1 MVFRSAQGTAWSA
14 AVAAIRSS
22 MLQKHCPHTSL
33 MSRPLH
39 SAATSCSTA
48 KIKAG
53 RGECERHNLIRG
65 VTNPPTPR
73 HTKLGGRPGVHAL
86 CGRAGPAV
94 PPGSGST
101 MPTNGGGII
110 YDDSTIFRKRR
121 FFSTSSESLSNIPPP
136 PLKLTTAVRC
146 RTSKVHF
153 PATPATCKHVPRVVG
168 GADLRLFL
176 LCVSGYEGFV
186 KENIKYRKERASCT
200 RPLSLAIPGGSAIPR
215 TCAISFS
222 NAFIRTRCIFIFL
235 RTLTR
240 TTSNFALLTVS
251 VVFRMLGHR
260 RPWQHWKR
268 LCYATVSTS
277 VLVCFSV

>member
-33 MSRPLH
+33 VFRPLH

-65 VTNPPTPR
+65 VTHPPTPR

-121 FFSTSSESLSNIPPP
+121 FFSTSSESLSNTPPP

-153 PATPATCKHVPRVVG
+153 PATPATCKYVPRVVG

-176 LCVSGYEGFV
+176 LRVRFCER
-186 KENIKYRKERASCT
+186 KYK
-200 RPLSLAIPGGSAIPR
+200 I
-215 TCAISFS
+215 
-222 NAFIRTRCIFIFL
+222 
-235 RTLTR
+235 
-240 TTSNFALLTVS
+240 
-251 VVFRMLGHR
+251 
-260 RPWQHWKR
+260 
-268 LCYATVSTS
+268 
-277 VLVCFSV
+277 